1 MDRLKKNILS
11 VEGIGPKKLKYYNKL
26 GINKIEDFLYN
37 FPRDYQNRKEI
48 KKINELQDGETS
60 SIMAKVIGKATHV
73 LIKKNFIIYKLPLI
87 DETGQAYALFY
98 NNPYLNNIFKEN
110 KEAYFYGKIK
120 ICKGEIQIIQ
130 PDYELVG
137 CNDPYKFQGLIPIY
151 KLTHGITQNEIIK
164 AQKSVL
170 DETLEE
176 IEEYLPSET
185 INRNRLCDI
194 KYAIKSIHFPTTYH
208 ELKVAKYR
216 LIFEELLILQ
226 LGLLLIKD
234 RLNNGKGI
242 EFSWRKEVDFLL
254 EILPFKLTNS
264 QARVVKEIREDMANK
279 KPMYRLIHGDVG
291 SGKTVIALI
300 ALYNA
305 VLNGF
310 QGALMVPTEILA
322 EQHFATAKELLE
334 PLGANIK
341 LLTGSLN
348 KKQTDEVIEKLRNGN
363 VNIVIGT
370 HALIQD
376 RIEFN
381 NLGLVITDEQ
391 HRFGVRQREILSNKG
406 LNPDILVMT
415 ATPIPRTLAL
425 ILYGDLDISII
436 DELPPGRKTIKTYA
450 LEENKRAKAYDFVLK
465 QILNGQQAYI
475 VAPLIEESDAVEA
488 NSVEELYTEL
498 KELYFNNCNIALLHG
513 KLKSSEKENIIK
525 EFYSGNIQIL
535 VSTTVIE
542 VGVNVP
548 NASLMVIENSE
559 RFGLAQLHQLRGRV
573 GRGVHQSYCILINY
587 SESATATK
595 RSKIMESTNDGFVIA
610 EKDLE
615 LRGPGDFFGTK
626 QHGLPELK
634 IANLFRHIKILKE
647 VQNEAEILI
656 NEGNRLR
663 EQSCLALKNKVIEK
677 HGSNVSL

>member
-11 VEGIGPKKLKYYNKL
+11 IEGIGPKKLKYYNKL

-48 KKINELQDGETS
+48 KRINELQDGETS
-60 SIMAKVIGKATHV
+60 SIMATVIGKATQV

-98 NNPYLNNIFKEN
+98 NNPYLNNIFKKN
-110 KEAYFYGKIK
+110 KEAYFFGKIK

-137 CNDPYKFQGLIPIY
+137 CNDPYKFQGLIPTY

-164 AQKSVL
+164 VQKSVL
-170 DETLEE
+170 NETLEE
-176 IEEYLPSET
+176 IEEYLPNET

-194 KYAIKSIHFPTTYH
+194 KYAIKNIHFPTTYH

-242 EFSWRKEVDFLL
+242 EFSWTKEMDFLL

-264 QARVVKEIREDMANK
+264 QAKVVEEIREDMANK
-279 KPMYRLIHGDVG
+279 KSMYRLIHGDVG

-334 PLGANIK
+334 PLGVNVK

-348 KKQTDEVIEKLRNGN
+348 KKRADEVIEKLKNGN

-391 HRFGVRQREILSNKG
+391 HRFGVRQREVLSNKG

-450 LEENKRAKAYDFVLK
+450 LEKKRRGKAYDFVLK
-465 QILNGQQAYI
+465 QVLKGQQAYI

-488 NSVEELYTEL
+488 NSVEELYMEL
-498 KELYFNNCNIALLHG
+498 KELYFNKCNIALLHG
-513 KLKSSEKENIIK
+513 RLKSSEKEHIIK

-587 SESATATK
+587 SESTTATK
-595 RSKIMESTNDGFVIA
+595 RSKIMESTNDGFIIA

-663 EQSCLALKNKVIEK
+663 EQCCLALKNKVIGK